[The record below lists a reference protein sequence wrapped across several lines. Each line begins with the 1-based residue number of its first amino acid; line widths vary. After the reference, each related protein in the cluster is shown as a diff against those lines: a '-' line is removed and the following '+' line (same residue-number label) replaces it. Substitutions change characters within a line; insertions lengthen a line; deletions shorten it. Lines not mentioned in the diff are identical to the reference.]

1 MISIKKVINDIRT
14 DGKYDAILDY
24 IKKTLDSK
32 EPSLEEITKLIKN
45 DPYCIK
51 EYKDLNRWGELSSVH
66 IKKLSV
72 KENEE
77 KESKEIKNKINA
89 QIDYLI
95 NGEEYEIPSKKIIY
109 LSWTG
114 FIALPSVYV
123 IDNMVRISTDFY
135 STHENHVYFSFL
147 IVLIASIW
155 GYLKVVNNHTNQ
167 HKRYTQTQVKVRNL
181 VKEGLEKEYYS
192 YNEIYKD

>member
-72 KENEE
+72 KENED

-135 STHENHVYFSFL
+135 STHENHVYFSFI
-147 IVLIASIW
+147 IVLIVSLW
-155 GYLKVVNNHTNQ
+155 GYLKVNKNHLTQ
-167 HKRYTQTQVKVRNL
+167 HLRYIQTQKEIREL
-181 VKEGLEKEYYS
+181 VKIGLKKEYFS
-192 YNEIYKD
+192 KPEVYKD